1 MSFFKST
8 FSSNPTAGSGA
19 NGGSSNHSSHTT
31 ATAKL
36 PSNASPRQ
44 PEPAKKK
51 SLTYILNSP
60 NERQMKGH
68 HSIGVNSLVYNK
80 TDKCLISGGRDGQI
94 SIWKFDTDADPSK
107 YDPIKDNDDVYDNFR
122 TNADIRNHI
131 FQNLDNDLELENL
144 ETSIKQGVSSVSIPT
159 STSAPHYYRNSFLH
173 HFGWINDMA
182 LLDDGHTIASCSND
196 LSIKCWNYSTG
207 TKSTLGYHDDYIKK
221 IGYTKSRKNELV
233 SAGLD
238 KVVKVWDTTK
248 GQPISSYKF
257 KDFNNSIYSLD
268 VNNDMIIC
276 SGPSNI
282 INLFDRRDMAKPVKT
297 FLGHTDNV
305 RALLL
310 KDNSFLSGSSDST
323 LKLWDLRSTR
333 ILRNFEMHNSPIW
346 SIYTPDYSD
355 DFSIF
360 YSADKSGLLL
370 KTDLRAADLNSQNLS
385 GYFNYKVNESLGI
398 STVIANVNYSN
409 TSPDNSSVADM
420 ESSVSGIN
428 DIVETDDLGTLWTAT
443 ASTIHNANTNYISS
457 WSIPQTGKL
466 VIHQGLVLNRRLAS
480 LYNNNNNTSG
490 NGEALTPTSNIGQ
503 LSGFHFKRPNSVQ
516 NDLQIDT
523 VKSNDSIYDTED
535 LVSQLSGDDLDQI
548 DNALF
553 SNTNG
558 LDKLLVENSPQLDGK
573 TDQSVTSY
581 DIGGEYDPVGTHT
594 DTGDVYGER
603 VEDDEMD
610 EDGYEYATCFVEL
623 WGNLNTHFLFADDYI
638 NTLEQEIE
646 SLAPSQD
653 TTGGYDPFSG
663 PPKVIE
669 NNLQVTKK
677 MVINC
682 GNVNEDE
689 ILLLPFNIKPIS
701 KISGTSGLI
710 RSKILNNRRHVAAMD
725 QTGCVYIFDILQ
737 CKLIHRVDNHLSVNS
752 IDTIENIKL
761 KSDATREETFTAT
774 NEDELNLSDRF
785 EAVCEKF
792 QTQETLP
799 TWCSVQVKA
808 GQLFITLKEN
818 NFIACEIYTDDFFEY
833 YRELKGQAQQ
843 ISNLRVDLG
852 KIVVKSFFGN
862 VLDSYLLKI
871 IPNFNATSTEKLS
884 LSDSTLDSGATD
896 KSSFSNDVSK
906 SSSQSRPQSSSS
918 TTSVSA
924 EKTSGSKR
932 GLFGRLKQK
941 DLRKDISSSP
951 SSPST
956 LGAKAGPAHSKSK
969 ADLMVERIN
978 HIDDT
983 SKLLKFLELNPEAI
997 PMVKAYQEG
1006 MDDRRNEKIP
1016 VFNYVPENEGE
1027 EKMEAEGEEKRGV
1040 TETSTL
1046 VVINEETQ
1054 LETRPAYTVYLNEL
1068 VSRNIDEEEVVKNI
1082 PIWIAKGLLLD
1093 LYPIPSSMMMKIGF
1107 SLVPMEGS
1115 NLSRLNDEKSMRL
1128 NAVGTLRVARIL
1140 DFVRSKL
1147 PAEEA
1152 RAPLELVCKDAVLGE
1167 KYTLGTI
1174 KARVWRQ
1181 GGDIEIF
1188 FRKRTVKL

>member
-1 MSFFKST
+1 
-8 FSSNPTAGSGA
+8 
-19 NGGSSNHSSHTT
+19 
-31 ATAKL
+31 
-36 PSNASPRQ
+36 
-44 PEPAKKK
+44 
-51 SLTYILNSP
+51 
-60 NERQMKGH
+60 
-68 HSIGVNSLVYNK
+68 
-80 TDKCLISGGRDGQI
+80 
-94 SIWKFDTDADPSK
+94 
-107 YDPIKDNDDVYDNFR
+107 
-122 TNADIRNHI
+122 
-131 FQNLDNDLELENL
+131 
-144 ETSIKQGVSSVSIPT
+144 
-159 STSAPHYYRNSFLH
+159 
-173 HFGWINDMA
+173 MA
-182 LLDDGHTIASCSND
+182 LLDDGQTIASCSND
-196 LSIKCWNYSTG
+196 LSIKCWNYNTG

-221 IGYTKSRKNELV
+221 IGYTKGHRNELV

-238 KVVKVWDTTK
+238 KVVKVWDTIK

-282 INLFDRRDMAKPVKT
+282 INLFDRRDMTKPVKT

-310 KDNSFLSGSSDST
+310 KDNSFLSGSSDTT

-333 ILRNFEMHNSPIW
+333 ILRNFEMHSSPVW

-370 KTDLRAADLNSQNLS
+370 KTDLRAADLNSQNMS

-409 TSPDNSSVADM
+409 TSSDNSSVADL
-420 ESSVSGIN
+420 ESSLSGIN
-428 DIVETDDLGTLWTAT
+428 DIVETDDLGTIWTAT

-490 NGEALTPTSNIGQ
+490 NGEAVTPASNIGQ
-503 LSGFHFKRPNSVQ
+503 HSSFQLKWSANAQ

-523 VKSNDSIYDTED
+523 VKSNDSINDTED

-548 DNALF
+548 DNAFF

-558 LDKLLVENSPQLDGK
+558 LDKLLVENSPQTDSK
-573 TDQSVTSY
+573 TSQSVMSY
-581 DIGGEYDPVGTHT
+581 DIDGEYDTVG
-594 DTGDVYGER
+594 DRAEIGEVFGER
-603 VEDDEMD
+603 EGDDETE
-610 EDGYEYATCFVEL
+610 EDGYEYATCFIEL

-638 NTLEQEIE
+638 STLEQEVE
-646 SLAPSQD
+646 SIDPFHDAI
-653 TTGGYDPFSG
+653 GEYDPFNS
-663 PPKVIE
+663 PQKDSE

-682 GNVNEDE
+682 DNVNEDE

-710 RSKILNNRRHVAAMD
+710 RSKILNNRRDVAAMD
-725 QTGCVYIFDILQ
+725 QTGCVYIFDILK

-752 IDTIENIKL
+752 IDTVESDKA
-761 KSDATREETFTAT
+761 KSDVVRDEPLTAT
-774 NEDELNLSDRF
+774 NEDELSLSDRF

-808 GQLFITLKEN
+808 GQLFVTLKEN

-833 YRELKGQAQQ
+833 YSELKDQAEQ
-843 ISNLRVDLG
+843 IKNLRVDLG
-852 KIVVKSFFGN
+852 KIVVKTFFGN
-862 VLDSYLLKI
+862 VLDSYLQKI
-871 IPNFNATSTEKLS
+871 IPSFNATSTEKLN
-884 LSDSTLDSGATD
+884 LSDSTLDSGPGD
-896 KSSFSNDVSK
+896 
-906 SSSQSRPQSSSS
+906 SSSS
-918 TTSVSA
+918 NDTSKSAPQRRPHPSSSTNSGSA
-924 EKTSGSKR
+924 EKTGGSKR

-941 DLRKDISSSP
+941 DPRKELSSSP
-951 SSPST
+951 SSPSV
-956 LGAKAGPAHSKSK
+956 LGAKGVPAHSKSK
-969 ADLMVERIN
+969 ADLMVEKIN
-978 HIDDT
+978 QVDDT
-983 SKLLKFLELNPEAI
+983 SKLMKFLELNPEAI

-1006 MDDRRNEKIP
+1006 MDDRRNEEIP
-1016 VFNYVPENEGE
+1016 VFDYAPENEE
-1027 EKMEAEGEEKRGV
+1027 EEKRGV
-1040 TETSTL
+1040 TEMSTL

-1068 VSRNIDEEEVVKNI
+1068 MSRNIDEEEVVRNI

-1093 LYPIPSSMMMKIGF
+1093 LYPIPSSMLMKIGF

-1115 NLSRLNDEKSMRL
+1115 NLSKLNDEKSMRL

-1188 FRKRTVKL
+1188 FRKKAV